1 MSNLAINDLPLNEEL
16 DRAATTAILGGIY
29 RSGFG
34 FILPYTKSQPF
45 SGGAPTGMTS
55 ITNISNT
62 FIDFDYNVV
71 QQNPTNFYVNN
82 GASNSG
88 TIVNSFNTMSLTA
101 ASPALIQAG

>member
-34 FILPYTKSQPF
+34 FILPYTKPQSISRGMP
-45 SGGAPTGMTS
+45 AGMTS

-82 GASNSG
+82 GAGNSG

-101 ASPALIQAG
+101 ASPALIQGS